1 MPYTDRRI
9 GWHLDL
15 AHRDA
20 LIEAYKKRCP
30 APVILL
36 VSVNLSNSS
45 GIQERKSCVTMRET
59 GNTQIKHWRW
69 NWCGDCL
76 HVLMRVWMIRSLN
89 RTLMSIECLH
99 HCQIN
104 ALCSWTALQTVGRCR
119 SSQKHSWSDYDAW
132 KVKFCAAVSI
142 SGEKKITIKSAS
154 VSCKWSS
161 LCYLRL
167 QKPCAHPA
175 HLRIKKPLI
184 SLNWLTWW
192 LPKGLLQG
200 LSTGHY

>member
-1 MPYTDRRI
+1 MPFLHRSRKRLHGSNIEYRQLNCAEARKNAPRPAPNPLPISMPYTDRRI

-20 LIEAYKKRCP
+20 LIEAYKKRYP

-45 GIQERKSCVTMRET
+45 GIQERKSCVTMWET

-132 KVKFCAAVSI
+132 KVNFCAAVSI
-142 SGEKKITIKSAS
+142 SGEKKNYNKE
-154 VSCKWSS
+154 C
-161 LCYLRL
+161 
-167 QKPCAHPA
+167 
-175 HLRIKKPLI
+175 
-184 SLNWLTWW
+184 
-192 LPKGLLQG
+192 
-200 LSTGHY
+200 LSKL